1 MSFQRPPAAPD
12 WADTVTGPM
21 RRPGMTAREAFL
33 FALERPPLWLRVAMV
48 LRNIAV
54 APFRLK
60 TGLKG
65 KGHFLARMPVVAD
78 KPEHFET
85 GMADRHLTFTIATL
99 IRGDMVGVT
108 TAIWFNSWL
117 GRVYLRLVMP
127 GHILATRQIAGRI
140 AHPLTRHLGEF
151 SEGLKA

>member
-1 MSFQRPPAAPD
+1 MPD
-12 WADTVTGPM
+12 WADTVSGPL
-21 RRPGMTAREAFL
+21 RAPGLSAREAFM
-33 FALERPPLWLRVAMV
+33 FALERPPLWLGAAMV
-48 LRNIAV
+48 VRNIAV
-54 APFRLK
+54 APFGLK
-60 TGLKG
+60 TGMKG

-78 KPEHFET
+78 LPDHFET
-85 GMADRHLTFTIATL
+85 GMADRHLTFTIATRL
-99 IRGDMVGVT
+99 SGGAVGVT

-117 GRVYLRLVMP
+117 GRVYLGLVMP